1 MDSFPKKSKK
11 HSLLPGKRRSSSS
24 PYHHT
29 IFSEQFFYSK
39 KSSLFTYELQDSLSS
54 FSENL
59 DSKYNDTDLNSNVEP
74 VSIHGFNS
82 SIPFINLNS
91 HYYSFVCKKCRH
103 SSVFTQSILFKA
115 ISNSIYKC
123 ENCGIEGLF
132 EKKSIILN
140 ENVTSHSI
148 DDIQISY
155 FIPEFLDP
163 NSVDSYFFRLIP
175 TLEKLKHTNICLFI
189 GNFEKTENNLSISKK
204 FISVADKVINISYAV
219 NNIDNSI
226 KNTKKFASIN
236 KDISVADKSMSFN
249 KIGLPSEASSKKSF
263 KGKRKEKVVMNH
275 LLNFSLTPRVINQAP
290 ILKRSHAKNSQPFY
304 EREVFVNS
312 NFRFM
317 LKNKQFDTKILTNPD
332 FKPDW
337 DDVEQV
343 IVPSNDS
350 LSCPICLEKLT
361 APRVTRCGHVYCL
374 VCLLRLLSESEQK
387 IQKCPVCWVLV
398 EESQVKRAYLWET
411 IDLPL
416 SKESKSTLEMRL
428 MLRKSASCFSYP
440 VDSDY
445 WNLANLIPSGSS
457 NLPLS
462 DIDADVECFSRLMIC
477 SNSTMIKSLKHEIS
491 DLETLRNDSI
501 SDNDE
506 ITKTFLDLALDKVKI
521 EFSSFEKIFKN
532 EKNAEDNSYSLE
544 NSKEKQEMLHLAQE
558 DLEKKGKF
566 KMSSSVKKIVADN
579 HHIFYQSSD
588 GQHIFLSQ
596 LDLRILKDSYKN
608 SIDLMPKRI
617 NLQVD
622 FMSRIDVTV
631 EYRRKNK
638 IFDHLPLRCDMIIVE
653 ADLSGVVDSDTINDY
668 GKKLKLRRNHHL
680 DQLKREA
687 KDDERASM
695 NLKSQEIRDMV
706 SNSAHPY
713 HPYLHEYIGSESN
726 NYLEG
731 ERMYSMLGSTQ
742 HALLNVIGVKELESE
757 FPTLSVEAHERNGS
771 LTQCGSNDS
780 DSFRGKNGFQTSAK
794 SSSRDQDLELKN
806 EPKPK
811 FNNASK
817 NGEYLPA
824 KPKDAVWGS
833 YDSKKSLSSIVKNN
847 GMAHNSIS
855 SRGYMNHSA
864 DISRMSFVNE
874 SARLK
879 SLDDVWS
886 KLEIQ
891 SSSKQSK
898 QNSNSS
904 KKKKKQMSGIK
915 LAVTGSINYNR
926 K

>member
-1 MDSFPKKSKK
+1 M
-11 HSLLPGKRRSSSS
+11 
-24 PYHHT
+24 
-29 IFSEQFFYSK
+29 
-39 KSSLFTYELQDSLSS
+39 
-54 FSENL
+54 
-59 DSKYNDTDLNSNVEP
+59 
-74 VSIHGFNS
+74 
-82 SIPFINLNS
+82 S
-91 HYYSFVCKKCRH
+91 HAK
-103 SSVFTQSILFKA
+103 
-115 ISNSIYKC
+115 IS
-123 ENCGIEGLF
+123 
-132 EKKSIILN
+132 
-140 ENVTSHSI
+140 
-148 DDIQISY
+148 
-155 FIPEFLDP
+155 
-163 NSVDSYFFRLIP
+163 
-175 TLEKLKHTNICLFI
+175 
-189 GNFEKTENNLSISKK
+189 
-204 FISVADKVINISYAV
+204 
-219 NNIDNSI
+219 
-226 KNTKKFASIN
+226 
-236 KDISVADKSMSFN
+236 
-249 KIGLPSEASSKKSF
+249 LPSESSNKKTY

-275 LLNFSLTPRVINQAP
+275 LLNFSLTPRVVNQAP
-290 ILKRSHAKNSQPFY
+290 ILKRSYAKNSQPFY

-317 LKNKQFDTKILTNPD
+317 LKNKQFDTKILTDPD

-411 IDLPL
+411 IDLPS

-428 MLRKSASCFSYP
+428 MLRKSGSCFSYP

-445 WNLANLIPSGSS
+445 WNIANLIPSRSS
-457 NLPLS
+457 NLPFS
-462 DIDADVECFSRLMIC
+462 NINTDVECFSRLMIC
-477 SNSTMIKSLKHEIS
+477 SNSTMIESLKHEMS

-501 SDNDE
+501 SDNDK
-506 ITKTFLDLALDKVKI
+506 ITKMFLDLALDKVKV
-521 EFSSFEKIFKN
+521 ELSSLEKITKI
-532 EKNAEDNSYSLE
+532 EKNAESYSYNVE
-544 NSKEKQEMLHLAQE
+544 NTKEKLDKIHLAQ
-558 DLEKKGKF
+558 DNIEKKGIF

-653 ADLSGVVDSDTINDY
+653 ADLSDVVDSETINDY

-713 HPYLHEYIGSESN
+713 HPYLHEYTGSEFN

-731 ERMYSMLGSTQ
+731 ERMYSMLGGTQ

-757 FPTLSVEAHERNGS
+757 FPTLSVESHERKGS
-771 LTQCGSNDS
+771 LTHYNYNES
-780 DSFRGKNGFQTSAK
+780 DSFRGENGFQASVK

-806 EPKPK
+806 ANKP
-811 FNNASK
+811 NYSNIST
-817 NGEYLPA
+817 NGEYLPI

-833 YDSKKSLSSIVKNN
+833 YDSKKSLSSILKNN
-847 GMAHNSIS
+847 NMTQHPIS
-855 SRGYMNHSA
+855 SRGFLNNSA
-864 DISRMSFVNE
+864 GISRTSFVNE

-886 KLEIQ
+886 KLETQ

-898 QNSNSS
+898 QNSSSS